1 MIYLA
6 AAISLVLFVWA
17 LRWSRAV
24 ETAGAAVTQARSAV
38 AMLRDGTLSDDEK
51 EKRARASSLRL
62 LVQAAAIAARLAGAL
77 AIPLAF
83 LALLAALNM
92 LSVGPLVAFLES
104 WKFAV
109 ISCVAVVAALAWR

>member
-6 AAISLVLFVWA
+6 AAVSLALFVWA

-24 ETAGAAVTQARSAV
+24 ETAGAAVTQAKSAV
-38 AMLRDGTLSDDEK
+38 AMLRDRTLSDDEK

-62 LVQAAAIAARLAGAL
+62 LVQAAAITARLAGAL

-83 LALLAALNM
+83 LALLVALNV
-92 LSVGPLVAFLES
+92 LSAGPLVAFLES
-104 WKFAV
+104 WTFAIV
-109 ISCVAVVAALAWR
+109 SCIAVVAALAWR